1 MTELILLSL
10 LLAGLL
16 LLMYVDRLLTA
27 RETRAL
33 VNRLEQQMRRH
44 VRDADEPYTRIY
56 SWFRLLAYIET
67 YEPNTRE
74 RARLLDEIRRRIALE
89 KRSL

>member
-10 LLAGLL
+10 LMAGLL
-16 LLMYVDRLLTA
+16 VLMYVDRLLTA

-56 SWFRLLAYIET
+56 SWFLLLAYIET